1 MRTLLGA
8 SLSRA
13 VCSPTPL
20 SAACEDFD
28 LMAGSPRLLPAA
40 VFRVRPLRPV
50 RPSPAGDGRARRGA
64 DTPART
70 WFASAPFSRG
80 RPRLV
85 AGRWPRVTGL

>member
-40 VFRVRPLRPV
+40 VF
-50 RPSPAGDGRARRGA
+50 
-64 DTPART
+64 
-70 WFASAPFSRG
+70 
-80 RPRLV
+80 
-85 AGRWPRVTGL
+85 